1 MNIAEHI
8 LADAETFARTCFGL
22 GYDTSNIERG
32 LVSEFELTGTQAA
45 EIITKVLSGNHNERS
60 QHGS

>member
-1 MNIAEHI
+1 MNIAGTI
-8 LADAETFARTCFGL
+8 MADAETFARTCFGL

-32 LVSEFELTGTQAA
+32 LMSEFELTGAEAA
-45 EIITKVLSGNHNERS
+45 EIITKVLSGNINKED